1 MMKKLLLLLI
11 LSVCYLAGSGNAW
24 AEEVETLSVSST
36 SSGTALTG
44 TCYSIAGTYNGGGH
58 SDDKTA
64 FKLKPSKSATVG
76 STTRDSTVL
85 IEVCNSKRITGI
97 AMTCSTSTPAT
108 IKAVYVDDSTKS
120 VISSPLSIS
129 TTTKDTVHVSLEAT
143 SYIWLTFGGGCASQI
158 KYFSITFTYENVTTG
173 SDGEGDGD
181 GDGDNNGGDNSGSEG
196 DSGNT
201 DGGSGSGENSG
212 DNGNTEEGGDNDNNG
227 SNTESGGDNNGSDNN
242 GTEES
247 GSTGEGG
254 GSDNTGGTEVSNGTA
269 ITLYNAFN
277 TTDTD
282 QAFVLT
288 PSDQEIFSYTGYT
301 VAGLTEDGTFSVG
314 DKVMKKFTN
323 STEAK
328 ISTVSADTQIEFYAY
343 PKKGI
348 TFVVTGVSFSITA
361 IGTSDPKLTVLIGT
375 KDSYQTPTSAA
386 SIEQS
391 SSSSLSLTNYS
402 ETGLTVTCD
411 KTHPFSLCVR
421 TVPISKGKSIAI
433 SDVTITG
440 YYTGEPIAEVS
451 YTVSATA
458 DEAQGTV
465 SMSPNMSSQTEGST
479 IKFTA
484 TPNDGY
490 KFSQWIG
497 EDSKVVSTE
506 NPYTIDSLSGGVSLT
521 AVFEKLLTVTY
532 TLTESATGSVP
543 AAAYYDRGAT
553 LTIPARGTELYL
565 EGYTLEGWSDGTTT
579 YAFGEEITITKDLT
593 LTTAF
598 VANAK
603 SLAELI
609 AKPRTENLTLY
620 WTFNQNEGA
629 PVMAFTNTT
638 GNYVLTDTI
647 AGQPIDLLMTIN
659 TTKGAITSGK
669 NGKLDNS
676 SKKTYAQTKYA
687 EITIPVVAGGTVA
700 FVSGGSL
707 SGNAINGESVDSYN
721 STTDGNIYLTFS
733 DDSESKLT
741 GITVTYPANA
751 YSVTVSDL
759 GASTLCLPIATE
771 VPSGVKA
778 YTGSLSADQSRLT
791 LKKVD
796 GIIPAEEAVVIFA
809 SPGAYTFLQSAEEGT
824 KDEDNSLV
832 GNATDEAITPQVENA
847 TICVLS
853 TASSNRGFYSWSG
866 EIPAHKAYLPVPKA
880 TDGQAA
886 PAIRIVFGDEPG
898 NVTAI
903 DRITV
908 DNDTDAP
915 LYNLAGQ
922 RVQGNVAPGLYIR
935 GGKKVVVK

>member
-1 MMKKLLLLLI
+1 M
-11 LSVCYLAGSGNAW
+11 
-24 AEEVETLSVSST
+24 
-36 SSGTALTG
+36 
-44 TCYSIAGTYNGGGH
+44 
-58 SDDKTA
+58 
-64 FKLKPSKSATVG
+64 
-76 STTRDSTVL
+76 
-85 IEVCNSKRITGI
+85 
-97 AMTCSTSTPAT
+97 
-108 IKAVYVDDSTKS
+108 
-120 VISSPLSIS
+120 
-129 TTTKDTVHVSLEAT
+129 
-143 SYIWLTFGGGCASQI
+143 
-158 KYFSITFTYENVTTG
+158 
-173 SDGEGDGD
+173 
-181 GDGDNNGGDNSGSEG
+181 
-196 DSGNT
+196 
-201 DGGSGSGENSG
+201 
-212 DNGNTEEGGDNDNNG
+212 
-227 SNTESGGDNNGSDNN
+227 
-242 GTEES
+242 
-247 GSTGEGG
+247 
-254 GSDNTGGTEVSNGTA
+254 
-269 ITLYNAFN
+269 
-277 TTDTD
+277 
-282 QAFVLT
+282 LT

-323 STEAK
+323 PTKNK

-348 TFVVTGVSFSITA
+348 TFVVTGVSFAITA
-361 IGTSDPKLTVLIGT
+361 IDTSDPKLTVLIGT

-386 SIEQS
+386 SIEKS

-421 TVPISKGKSIAI
+421 TVPINGGKSIAI

-440 YYTGEPIAEVS
+440 YYTGEPIDEAS
-451 YTVSATA
+451 YNVSATA
-458 DEAQGTV
+458 NEAQGTV
-465 SMSPNMSSQTEGST
+465 SMSPNMTSQTEGST

-490 KFSQWIG
+490 KFSQWIDKDG
-497 EDSKVVSTE
+497 EVVSTE
-506 NPYTIDSLSGGVSLT
+506 NPYTIESLSEDVSLT

-532 TLTESATGSVP
+532 TLTEGATGSVP
-543 AAAYYDRGAT
+543 AAAYYDRDAT

-579 YAFGEEITITKDLT
+579 YAFGEEITITEDLT

-609 AKPRTENLTLY
+609 AEPRTEDLKLY

-629 PVMAFTNTT
+629 PEMAFTGTT
-638 GNYVLTDTI
+638 DNYVLTDTI

-659 TTKGAITSGK
+659 TTKGSVSSGST
-669 NGKLDNS
+669 GKLNNS
-676 SKKTYAQTKYA
+676 SNKTSATTKNA
-687 EITIPVVAGGTVA
+687 KITIPVVAGGTVA
-700 FVSGGSL
+700 FVVDPSKAL
-707 SGNAINGESVDSYN
+707 SANTINGETAAEY
-721 STTDGNIYLTFS
+721 TCTEDGDIVLTIGNT
-733 DDSESKLT
+733 ENKLT

-771 VPSGVKA
+771 VPNGVNA
-778 YTGSLSADQSRLT
+778 YTGSLSDDQSRLT

-809 SPGAYTFLQSAEEGT
+809 SAGAYTFTQSADEGT

-832 GNATDEAITPQVENA
+832 GNATNEAITPVVENA

-853 TASSNRGFYSWSG
+853 TASGNRGFYSWSG
-866 EIPAHKAYLPVPKA
+866 EIPAHKAYLPVP
-880 TDGQAA
+880 TVNGQAA

-935 GGKKVVVK
+935 GGKKVAVK